1 MGGNLAGSVEAEVLI
16 WLALALCLGGAGAMA
31 TGRALARTWQPAAR
45 LIPYTLLLAAA
56 SCFLCWALFGVP
68 VIPASRLIAR
78 GLAGDW
84 GEVALGLSG
93 LGMTFAM
100 LWAMGAVGF
109 VLTRGRQM
117 RLQYPFLASGP
128 VRPEKL

>member
-1 MGGNLAGSVEAEVLI
+1 MGGNLAGSFEAEVVI
-16 WLALALCLGGAGAMA
+16 WLALVLCLGGAAAMA

-45 LIPYTLLLAAA
+45 LIPYALLLAAA
-56 SCFLCWALFGVP
+56 ACFLCWALFGVP

-78 GLAGDW
+78 ALAGDW
-84 GEVALGLSG
+84 GEVLLGLSG

-100 LWAMGAVGF
+100 LWAMGAAGF

-117 RLQYPFLASGP
+117 RLQYPFLAP
-128 VRPEKL
+128 APARPEKL

>member
-1 MGGNLAGSVEAEVLI
+1 MDLTHARAFQADIAI
-16 WLALALCLGGAGAMA
+16 WLTLTLVLGGAGAMA

-45 LIPYTLLLAAA
+45 LVPYALLLAAA
-56 SCFLCWALFGVP
+56 SSFLCWALFGVP

-78 GLAGDW
+78 TLAGDW

-93 LGMTFAM
+93 LGLSFAL
-100 LWAMGAVGF
+100 LWAMGATGF

-117 RLQYPFLASGP
+117 RLQYPFLASRSG
-128 VRPEKL
+128 RPEKL

>member
-1 MGGNLAGSVEAEVLI
+1 MGGNLAGSFEAEVVI
-16 WLALALCLGGAGAMA
+16 WLALVLCLGGAGAFA
-31 TGRALARTWQPAAR
+31 TGRALARTWQPATR
-45 LIPYTLLLAAA
+45 LIPYALLLAAA

-78 GLAGDW
+78 ALAGDW
-84 GEVALGLSG
+84 GEVLLGLSG

-117 RLQYPFLASGP
+117 RLQYPFLASEAA
-128 VRPEKL
+128 RPEKL

>member
-1 MGGNLAGSVEAEVLI
+1 MGANVAGSFEAEAVI
-16 WLALALCLGGAGAMA
+16 WLALVLCLGGAGAMA
-31 TGRALARTWQPAAR
+31 TGRALARTWQPILR
-45 LIPYTLLLAAA
+45 LIPYALLLAAA

-78 GLAGDW
+78 AMAGDW
-84 GEVALGLSG
+84 GEVLLGLSG

-117 RLQYPFLASGP
+117 RLQYPFLGSGP
-128 VRPEKL
+128 APAEKL

>member
-1 MGGNLAGSVEAEVLI
+1 MGANVAGSFEAEVLI
-16 WLALALCLGGAGAMA
+16 WLALVLCLGGAGAMA

-45 LIPYTLLLAAA
+45 LIPYVLLLAAVA
-56 SCFLCWALFGVP
+56 CFLCWALFGVP

-100 LWAMGAVGF
+100 LWAIGAAGF
-109 VLTRGRQM
+109 ALTRARQM
-117 RLQYPFLASGP
+117 RLQYLFLASRPGD
-128 VRPEKL
+128 PEKL

>member
-1 MGGNLAGSVEAEVLI
+1 MDLTHARAFQADIAI
-16 WLALALCLGGAGAMA
+16 WLTLTLVLGGAGAMA

-45 LIPYTLLLAAA
+45 LVPYALLLAAA
-56 SCFLCWALFGVP
+56 SSFLCWALFGVP

-78 GLAGDW
+78 TLAGDW

-93 LGMTFAM
+93 LGLSFAL
-100 LWAMGAVGF
+100 LWALGATGF

-117 RLQYPFLASGP
+117 RLQYPFLASRSGGA
-128 VRPEKL
+128 EKL

>member
-1 MGGNLAGSVEAEVLI
+1 MGGNLAGSFEAEVVI
-16 WLALALCLGGAGAMA
+16 WLALVLCLGGAGAFA
-31 TGRALARTWQPAAR
+31 TGRALARTWQPATR
-45 LIPYTLLLAAA
+45 LIPYALLLAAA

-78 GLAGDW
+78 ALAGDW
-84 GEVALGLSG
+84 GEVLLGLSG

>member
-1 MGGNLAGSVEAEVLI
+1 MGLNLARAFQADVAV
-16 WLALALCLGGAGAMA
+16 WLAITLILGGAGALA
-31 TGRALARTWQPAAR
+31 TGRALARAWRSALR

-68 VIPASRLIAR
+68 AIPASRLIAR
-78 GLAGDW
+78 ALAGDW
-84 GEVALGLSG
+84 GEVLLGLSG

-100 LWAMGAVGF
+100 LWAVGAAGF

-117 RLQYPFLASGP
+117 RVQYPFLAP
-128 VRPEKL
+128 DAARPEKL

>member
-1 MGGNLAGSVEAEVLI
+1 MGGNLAGSFEAEILI

-78 GLAGDW
+78 ALAGDW

-100 LWAMGAVGF
+100 LWAMGAAGF

-117 RLQYPFLASGP
+117 RLQYPFLASEAA
-128 VRPEKL
+128 RPEKL